1 MKSKNEPVTAA
12 RLLRSLMRRRE
23 IGTII
28 PLVIM
33 VAVVT
38 IVNPAFLAIGN
49 IIDIFRTAT
58 YSFIVA
64 VALTFL
70 MVTGGMD
77 LSIGAVTSLGGIVC
91 GFALVAGLPI
101 PLSILC
107 GILSGVIVGF
117 IKAFFVIGLDLPPFI
132 VTLGVQYA
140 VNGLINVLTEG
151 MPISGFP
158 KGFKSIGQNFIVGRI
173 YYTILIAVAFGI
185 IFHIVLTKTKYGRR
199 LIASDG
205 NAETAYLAGI
215 HVKRIKV
222 GAHVLVS
229 TFAAIAGVLMAS
241 RFASAMPNVGSGT
254 ELTIMASVIIGGTST
269 YGGCGSIIGTS
280 IGCLLLAVIANGL
293 VLMRVSSYY
302 QNLIFGLI
310 LLLSIVLDKYRQ
322 RLSENKK

>member
-1 MKSKNEPVTAA
+1 MKSKNEPATAV

-101 PLSILC
+101 SRSILC

-158 KGFKSIGQNFIVGRI
+158 KAFKSIGQNFIVGRI

-199 LIASDG
+199 LIASGG

>member
-1 MKSKNEPVTAA
+1 MKSKNESTTASG
-12 RLLRSLMRRRE
+12 LIGSLMRRRE

-38 IVNPAFLAIGN
+38 AVNPTFLAIGN

-91 GFALVAGLPI
+91 GFALVAGLPVS
-101 PLSILC
+101 LSILC
-107 GILSGVIVGF
+107 GVLSGVLVGL

-158 KGFKSIGQNFIVGRI
+158 KAFKRIGQDFIAGRI
-173 YYTILIAVAFGI
+173 YYTILIALAFGV
-185 IFHIVLTKTKYGRR
+185 IFHIILTKTKYGRR
-199 LIASDG
+199 LIASGG
-205 NAETAYLAGI
+205 NAETAFLAGI
-215 HVKRIKV
+215 RVKRIKI

-269 YGGCGSIIGTS
+269 YGGCGSIIGTG
-280 IGCLLLAVIANGL
+280 IGCLLLAVISNGL

>member
-107 GILSGVIVGF
+107 GIFSGVIVGF

-140 VNGLINVLTEG
+140 VIGLINVLTEG

-199 LIASDG
+199 LIASGG

>member
-173 YYTILIAVAFGI
+173 YYPILIAVAFGI

-199 LIASDG
+199 LIASGG